1 MLSPASEHVI
11 QDLQA
16 PGLSTEKSRSEDRRS
31 QGTGAGAPVVT
42 IENVTHRY
50 GNAVALDGI
59 SLEIPSGR
67 MVGIIGPDGV
77 GKSTLMALIAGSKKM
92 QEGTMMVLGGDIADA
107 RHRHDVCPRI
117 AYMPQ
122 GLGKN
127 LYLELSVQ
135 ENVDFMARLFGLS
148 AAERPVRIKELLDAT
163 GLGPFPGRPAGKLS
177 GGMKQKVGLCG
188 ALVHEPDLLILDE
201 PTTGVDPL
209 SRRQFWTLIDNIRAG
224 RPGMSVLIST
234 AYMDE
239 AQKWDWIVAMDAGK
253 VLATGSPAEL
263 MQRTG
268 TRDLEQCFIAL
279 LPEEKRTGHKEL
291 TIPPRPAAEA
301 QIAIDAKGL
310 TKRFGSFT
318 AVDHVTLSV
327 ERGEIFGF
335 LGSNGCGKSTTMKM
349 LTGLLPPSEGTATLF
364 GQSVEAGSMEVRENL
379 GYMTQAFS
387 LYGELTVR
395 QNLVLD
401 ARLYHIA
408 PEKAK
413 ARIDELVEKFGLGPY
428 LDALADALPL
438 GMRQRLSLAVAV
450 LHDPQML
457 ILDEPTSGVDPVARD
472 SFWELLIDLS
482 RQQGVTIFITTHFMN
497 EGMRCDRIS
506 LMNAGKVLACDAP
519 QKLIE
524 GRGAASLEDA
534 FIAYMEDAIAVA
546 ADGGGKDPAP
556 ADAPGVKRAP
566 TGETE
571 PVGKGP
577 QSRDIATESPTRT
590 QPAVPPSPS
599 PEQRSGWFSL
609 GRMLAYTMNETMQIR
624 RDPVRLAFAFVGSL
638 LLMLVFGFGITTDVE
653 HIRYATFD
661 LDRSPESRTY
671 LEQYASTGRWFTHTP
686 PVYSAA
692 EALERLQ
699 ANDIALVLEIPPNFG
714 RDFERDSNP
723 EVSADVDGANP
734 FRGET
739 VAQYAQ
745 GVQNTLLR
753 DPATGLYPGPPKNT
767 ADIQER
773 YMYNPT
779 FESIYSIV
787 PSVPALLLI
796 LIPAILMAVSVVRE
810 KELGSIINFYVTPT
824 GRLEYLMGKQ
834 LPYIAIGMINFFLL
848 VAMAILVFR
857 VPVKGSFLMLTLV
870 TLLYVVATTG
880 IGLVTSTFT
889 SSQVAAVFVTAILT
903 IIPTVQF
910 SGLLQP
916 VSTLQGQAQLIG
928 LIWPTAYYMHSSV
941 GAYTKGLA
949 PSLMMQDII
958 FLACCI
964 PLLLA
969 IGVLGLRKQEK

>member
-1 MLSPASEHVI
+1 
-11 QDLQA
+11 
-16 PGLSTEKSRSEDRRS
+16 
-31 QGTGAGAPVVT
+31 
-42 IENVTHRY
+42 
-50 GNAVALDGI
+50 
-59 SLEIPSGR
+59 
-67 MVGIIGPDGV
+67 
-77 GKSTLMALIAGSKKM
+77 
-92 QEGTMMVLGGDIADA
+92 
-107 RHRHDVCPRI
+107 
-117 AYMPQ
+117 
-122 GLGKN
+122 
-127 LYLELSVQ
+127 
-135 ENVDFMARLFGLS
+135 
-148 AAERPVRIKELLDAT
+148 
-163 GLGPFPGRPAGKLS
+163 
-177 GGMKQKVGLCG
+177 
-188 ALVHEPDLLILDE
+188 
-201 PTTGVDPL
+201 
-209 SRRQFWTLIDNIRAG
+209 
-224 RPGMSVLIST
+224 
-234 AYMDE
+234 
-239 AQKWDWIVAMDAGK
+239 MDAGR
-253 VLATGSPAEL
+253 VLATGTPAEL

-268 TRDLEQCFIAL
+268 TKELEQCFIAL
-279 LPEEKRTGHKEL
+279 LPEEKRTGHKEVI
-291 TIPPRPAAEA
+291 IPPRTATKSE
-301 QIAIDAKGL
+301 IAIDAKGL

-364 GQSVEAGSMEVRENL
+364 GQSVEAGSLEVRENL

-401 ARLYHIA
+401 ARLYHI
-408 PEKAK
+408 PPDKAK
-413 ARIDELVEKFGLGPY
+413 ARIEELVEKFGLGPY
-428 LDALADALPL
+428 LDALAEDLPL

-524 GRGAASLEDA
+524 GRDAASLEDA
-534 FIAYMEDAIAVA
+534 FIAYMEDSIASA
-546 ADGGGKDPAP
+546 APSAERKDKAP
-556 ADAPGVKRAP
+556 ADAPVVK
-566 TGETE
+566 
-571 PVGKGP
+571 
-577 QSRDIATESPTRT
+577 
-590 QPAVPPSPS
+590 PAVLPSP
-599 PEQRSGWFSL
+599 PPAQRSGWFSL
-609 GRMLAYTMNETMQIR
+609 GRMLAYAANETMQIR
-624 RDPVRLAFAFVGSL
+624 RDPVRLAFAFIGSL

-661 LDRSPESRTY
+661 LDRSPQSRTY
-671 LEQYASTGRWFTHTP
+671 IEQFAASTRWFTQTR
-686 PVYSAA
+686 PVDSAA
-692 EALERLQ
+692 DALDRLQ
-699 ANDIALVLEIPPNFG
+699 ANDIALVLEIPPSFG
-714 RDFERDSNP
+714 RDFERDANP
-723 EVSADVDGANP
+723 EVLAQVDGANP

-753 DPATGLYPGPPKNT
+753 DPAANLYTSPQKYT

-787 PSVPALLLI
+787 PSVPALLLV

-834 LPYIAIGMINFFLL
+834 LPYITIGMINFFIL
-848 VAMAILVFR
+848 VAVALIVFR
-857 VPVKGSFLMLTLV
+857 VPIKGSFLMLTLV
-870 TLLYVVATTG
+870 TLLYVTTTTA

-889 SSQVAAVFVTAILT
+889 KSQVAAVFVTAILT
-903 IIPTVQF
+903 IMPTVQF

-916 VSTLQGQAQLIG
+916 VSTLEGQARLIG
-928 LIWPTAYYMHSSV
+928 TIWPTTYYMHSSV
-941 GAYTKGLA
+941 GAYTKELA

-964 PLLLA
+964 PILLA
-969 IGVLGLRKQEK
+969 VAVLGLRKQEK